1 MLLVFDNFET
11 VQRPIDVFNW
21 LDAYVRPPNKILI
34 TTRHRDFRGDY
45 AVEVGGMT
53 EVQCDQL
60 VRTTAISLGLRTP
73 VTSEFC
79 KDVYRESEGHP
90 YVVKVMVGEALDGSR
105 LRKIERIVAG
115 RDDPLDALFERTY
128 ARLSPA
134 AKRVFLTLCNWRS
147 LVAQLALD
155 AALLR
160 PTQAERIDTPATLEE
175 LRRVSFIDEHVS
187 PKDGRVFVSVP
198 LVGSVFGKRKLSVSP
213 DRIQIESDTRFLQRF
228 GPMQPS
234 DVQRGIE
241 PRIHRLFGSLSDELD
256 KGKLDLAAERPV
268 LELIARSYPPVWLM
282 IADLWRESGHAD
294 ALSEVK
300 SGLSRYIET
309 APPTDEQRV
318 AWERIAAIER
328 QRNNWF
334 EFVDCQVHIAELPEA
349 NIATIS
355 AVVNTFNSVE
365 RHLEPDA
372 EARLAI
378 AKRLAAVMEPKIA
391 AGDATDCSRLA
402 WVLIHSGRTD
412 RALEI
417 IDCGLRLDPTNE
429 YCRKLKG
436 KVWERIAEKKRLQ
449 GDLYGSLDAAVNMVE
464 VPGTDIA
471 AISSVANNFNQVVR
485 QLDADPQAQRDLAR
499 RLSSVMRP
507 HIPDGDAIDCSRLA
521 WIMIHAGKMEG
532 VLDIVDR
539 GLRIDPQNEYC
550 LNLKAKFGQT
560 ADVH

>member
-1 MLLVFDNFET
+1 
-11 VQRPIDVFNW
+11 
-21 LDAYVRPPNKILI
+21 
-34 TTRHRDFRGDY
+34 
-45 AVEVGGMT
+45 
-53 EVQCDQL
+53 
-60 VRTTAISLGLRTP
+60 
-73 VTSEFC
+73 
-79 KDVYRESEGHP
+79 
-90 YVVKVMVGEALDGSR
+90 
-105 LRKIERIVAG
+105 
-115 RDDPLDALFERTY
+115 
-128 ARLSPA
+128 
-134 AKRVFLTLCNWRS
+134 
-147 LVAQLALD
+147 
-155 AALLR
+155 
-160 PTQAERIDTPATLEE
+160 
-175 LRRVSFIDEHVS
+175 
-187 PKDGRVFVSVP
+187 
-198 LVGSVFGKRKLSVSP
+198 
-213 DRIQIESDTRFLQRF
+213 
-228 GPMQPS
+228 
-234 DVQRGIE
+234 
-241 PRIHRLFGSLSDELD
+241 
-256 KGKLDLAAERPV
+256 
-268 LELIARSYPPVWLM
+268 M